1 MILDPSHAQKAAE
14 VADAAEVEAVEVATI
29 TIVMTGTTATAKT
42 AVIVIATETIRATV
56 IGIATVTVTG
66 IVMIQEAEMTL
77 VTPMIGIGIAMAVV
91 QKNPALIPMAILI
104 ADGAAEETTHDA
116 DVDPVAGHVR
126 AEETD
131 PVAEAV
137 AEIVAVEAVAEI
149 VLVAA
154 DALVAADVLEVV
166 DVETT
171 TATIVGDVIAIA
183 TANQSRSMIRNWS
196 KALACWNC
204 IPTDTVSCE
213 VPRKTTLVT
222 AAIHSFPAR

>member
-14 VADAAEVEAVEVATI
+14 VADAVEGEAVEVATI

-42 AVIVIATETIRATV
+42 AVIVIATETIRVTVTV

-77 VTPMIGIGIAMAVV
+77 VTPMIGIAMAVV

-204 IPTDTVSCE
+204 IPTDMVSCE

>member
-42 AVIVIATETIRATV
+42 AVIVIATETIRVTV
-56 IGIATVTVTG
+56 IGIATVTG

-77 VTPMIGIGIAMAVV
+77 VTPMIGIAMAVV

-104 ADGAAEETTHDA
+104 ADGAAGETTHDA

>member
-42 AVIVIATETIRATV
+42 AVIVIATETIRVTV
-56 IGIATVTVTG
+56 IGIATVTG

-104 ADGAAEETTHDA
+104 ADGAAGETTHDA